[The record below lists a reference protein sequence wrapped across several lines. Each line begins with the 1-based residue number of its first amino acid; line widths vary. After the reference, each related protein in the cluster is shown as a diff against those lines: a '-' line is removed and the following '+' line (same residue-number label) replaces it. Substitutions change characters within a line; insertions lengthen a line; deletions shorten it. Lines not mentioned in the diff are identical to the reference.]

1 MTVTPLSPSVDTRVL
16 ASPVSGPVAGSPSTS
31 RVDQALDTIRD
42 RLDEGF
48 FNDVSQGDLRDI
60 NTTLSGLTAEERN
73 AVVSELSNDELN
85 KWTDELDNSGFLGMG
100 GGLNVDERR
109 DLHTTLGGSLDATQL
124 ERVYNAYDNREQKLE
139 LAQGVAAHATSDVK
153 TGFIAALAP
162 QTTESD
168 GMGGV
173 MISDQGDTEGL
184 AVAHVLGSLGGNA
197 SALSTAYGSLS
208 DTQLSAVFEAGT
220 QQTMYTNMQ
229 GGVPTYS
236 YDAGPLA
243 AAVDAAATSPDAE
256 LKARV
261 FELAGRQMASVSGAN
276 GVLTPSIGTGDA
288 ADEIRAGMEGLLKSD
303 VNGVVEALEQDYQAG
318 KGMTAFLQETL
329 GQDGGADTIRGLV
342 DQLAR
347 GNDLKGDM
355 LQRFTAPTQQDGGV
369 FYPAAERMGYF
380 SGALHEAFEGVNK
393 GAAENVE
400 TLKTIFG
407 FATGKL
413 PGPGVSDA
421 TGWLSDQVFDTALSQ
436 YQSGQADLFE
446 SIVALTTPTGA
457 DGRRPYDGPAEV
469 SYNEGWESVT
479 RIPLN

>member
-1 MTVTPLSPSVDTRVL
+1 MTVTSVSSSTSVS
-16 ASPVSGPVAGSPSTS
+16 ASPPPPAPVSSS
-31 RVDQALDTIRD
+31 RVDQALETIRD

-48 FNDVSQGDLRDI
+48 LGDVSDGDLRDI
-60 NTTLSGLTAEERN
+60 SDTLEGLSPAERN
-73 AVVSELSNDELN
+73 AVVSELSDDELN
-85 KWTDELDNSGFLGMG
+85 KWTGELDNGGGVLGMG
-100 GGLNVDERR
+100 EGLSADERR
-109 DLHTTLGGSLDATQL
+109 DLHASLGASLDATQL

-153 TGFIAALAP
+153 TDFIGELADK
-162 QTTESD
+162 TTESD
-168 GMGGV
+168 GVGGG
-173 MISDQGDTEGL
+173 MISDLGDTDGL
-184 AVAHVLGSLGGNA
+184 AVAHVLGSLGGNQT
-197 SALSTAYGSLS
+197 ALNDAYGKLN
-208 DTQLSAVFEAGT
+208 DTQLSAVFEAAT
-220 QQTMYTNMQ
+220 QQVMYANMA
-229 GGVPTYS
+229 GGPPTYS

-243 AAVDAAATSPDAE
+243 DVVDAAATSADPE

-261 FELAGRQMASVSGAN
+261 FELADRQLETVSGAN
-276 GVLTPSIGTGDA
+276 GIFTPTVGTGDA
-288 ADEIRAGMEGLLKSD
+288 ADEIRASMEGLLKSD

-329 GQDGGADTIRGLV
+329 GQDKGAETIRGLV

-347 GNDLKGDM
+347 GNDLNGHM
-355 LQRFTAPTQQDGGV
+355 LQRFTAHVNQDGGV

-393 GAAENVE
+393 SASDNID

-421 TGWLSDQVFDTALSQ
+421 TGWLTEQAFDTALSE
-436 YQSGQADLFE
+436 YKSGQADLFE
-446 SIVALTTPTGA
+446 SIVDLTTPTATNG
-457 DGRRPYDGPAEV
+457 RPYDGPAEV
-469 SYNEGWESVT
+469 SYNEAWESVT